1 MLTKRLMQIKRH
13 SRRVLITKRTLPVFA
28 FLIVALIII
37 WPQFSQNNDRFSL
50 AVPSNG
56 KQAQMEMENLRYFG
70 LSNKKLPMTLET
82 PSVKQVANDTEL
94 ARMNKP
100 NGTYQMDSGDTMT
113 INAPYA
119 LINQAKETVFF
130 EDRINIK
137 TDSGYTGYTS
147 QVLCDYTQGSADGDS
162 PVSISGPAGKLNA
175 QGIRMTDKGN
185 LILFKK
191 KTTANI
197 KNKKQTMTVSAQNG
211 MQIDQKKRTLTAM
224 DQVKVIQ
231 EQNTL
236 TADKAVLHYT
246 NNKNNRIKKI
256 EAFGHVKINNSQQT
270 VTGEKAIYTPKTQ
283 VVEITGNVIVEHGL
297 HKMKGEKAVVNM
309 ATGKSELISPKRITG
324 QLNPN
329 DIKGE

>member
-1 MLTKRLMQIKRH
+1 MLTKRLMQIKKH
-13 SRRVLITKRTLPVFA
+13 SRRVVITKRTLPVFA

-50 AVPSNG
+50 AVPSNK
-56 KQAQMEMENLRYFG
+56 KQTQMEMENLRFFG
-70 LSNKKLPMTLET
+70 LNNKKMPMTLQT
-82 PSVKQVANDTEL
+82 PAVKQADNQSGKM
-94 ARMNKP
+94 RMEKP
-100 NGTYQMDSGDTMT
+100 TGTYQMDSGDTMSL
-113 INAPYA
+113 NAPYA
-119 LINQAKETVFF
+119 LIDQEKETVFF

-147 QVLCDYTQGSADGDS
+147 QVLCDYTQGSADSNS

-175 QGIRMTDKGN
+175 QGIWMADKGN

-191 KTTANI
+191 KTTALI
-197 KNKKQTMTVSAQNG
+197 KNKKQNMTVSAKNG
-211 MQIDQKKRTLTAM
+211 IQIDQKERTMTAM
-224 DQVKVIQ
+224 DEVKVSQ

-246 NNKNNRIKKI
+246 NDKNNRVQKI
-256 EAFGHVKINNSQQT
+256 EAFGNVKIDNKQQS
-270 VTGEKAIYTPKTQ
+270 VTGEKAVYTPKTQ
-283 VVEITGNVIVEHGL
+283 IAEITGNVVVAQGTHR
-297 HKMKGEKAVVNM
+297 MKGEKAVVNM

-324 QLNPN
+324 QLMPN